1 MPTLIMGPPQC
12 FSEFVNYHTA
22 KYAPAYSGSCNCD
35 DVFKA
40 VCVCIYTLVA
50 LITFAAYVFT
60 GR

>member
-1 MPTLIMGPPQC
+1 MPTLIMGPHSASVSLITTLPNTHLLT
-12 FSEFVNYHTA
+12 VD
-22 KYAPAYSGSCNCD
+22 PCNCD

-40 VCVCIYTLVA
+40 VCVCIYALVA